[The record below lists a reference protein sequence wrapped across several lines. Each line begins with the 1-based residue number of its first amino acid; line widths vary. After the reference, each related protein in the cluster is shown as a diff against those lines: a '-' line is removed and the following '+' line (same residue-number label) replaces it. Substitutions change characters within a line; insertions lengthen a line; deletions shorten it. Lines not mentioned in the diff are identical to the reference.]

1 MKTQPT
7 TFFTADHH
15 FGHGGVIRMC
25 GRPFASVEEMDEAL
39 VHAWNSRVRR
49 SDVVWFL
56 GDFAMGSSPE
66 RCRELFGRLNGTKHL
81 VRGNHDRQRV
91 LDLQWA
97 SQHDLVQTTVD
108 GTRLTLCHYAMR
120 SWPQVWRGAL
130 HLFGHTHATLPPTTQ
145 SCDVGVDA
153 WAYRPVTLAE
163 IRERLA
169 AVEEEPEERRRAGE
183 RDEDEGDAA

>member
-1 MKTQPT
+1 MKTQSN

-15 FGHGGVIRMC
+15 FGHEGVIRMC
-25 GRPFASVEEMDEAL
+25 GRPFTDAREMDEAL
-39 VHAWNSRVRR
+39 VHAWNARVRPG
-49 SDVVWFL
+49 DTVWFL
-56 GDFAMGSSPE
+56 GDFAMGSSPD
-66 RCRELFGRLNGTKHL
+66 RCRELFARLNGTKHL

-91 LDLQWA
+91 LDLPWA

-108 GTRLTLCHYAMR
+108 GVRLVLCHYAMR
-120 SWPQVWRGAL
+120 SWPGVWRGSI
-130 HLFGHTHATLPPTTQ
+130 HLYGHTHATLPPTTQ

-169 AVEEEPEERRRAGE
+169 GVEEEPEEKRRARE
-183 RDEDEGDAA
+183 RDEEGDA